1 MIAKII
7 QLNRQHDLS
16 FLTDEELGLR
26 ILTGDFLLPNHFAI
40 PQVLF
45 EAHFGMSLKHL
56 LSVFR
61 EAKH

>member
-26 ILTGDFLLPNHFAI
+26 ILTGDFLLPKHFADSPSI
-40 PQVLF
+40 I
-45 EAHFGMSLKHL
+45 
-56 LSVFR
+56 
-61 EAKH
+61 